1 MSFCQEPD
9 SHSKHKTKIELGLSK
24 YVIKSDLKEAIG
36 IDASEF
42 AKHADL
48 VSLKTYVDKSNID
61 ELNNVLDDLSKLRNV
76 VDNDAVKKLYR

>member
-9 SHSKHKTKIELGLSK
+9 NHSKHKTKIESGLSK
-24 YVIKSDLKEAIG
+24 YAIKSDLKEAIG

-61 ELNNVLDDLSKLRNV
+61 ELNTVLDDLSKLRNV